1 MTVDEASGIDR
12 KEMDESLKVFMDG
25 LAAKLDA
32 IGVQIPSADQIKKD
46 REDVAA
52 ALAKSGESAAEV
64 ARLAEKVT
72 ELRAILRSKYG
83 EAGADEWRKTLG
95 KFICGAFQYAKTGR
109 VRDDCKIDG
118 FDYAAAA
125 GEDYAKVYTIGT
137 AATAGS
143 LIPTAVLP
151 GLMALRQVIGVIIPK
166 CMSITIPPLSSMV
179 VNSDSVMPTAA
190 YILTEGNALSNQTTM
205 EISTD
210 TVSPK
215 LIGSTVT
222 VQNELLN
229 FPGIGFAEIMGVR
242 MMEAIIAKEEYGIL
256 AGTVAGT
263 YPSEGVTG
271 TVTGLNAQTAL
282 ATATVQNMLTFLGEC
297 VADFPGSYMTSENQ
311 LFISPAR
318 YFALAGEA
326 VGTNVGAALAWANPT
341 TGVPPTFFGY
351 PLLQHPGAVNIAGT
365 THSVILGNPKTIV
378 FAHSGQIAVDFNPYA
393 TGTNTG
399 WLANN
404 TWMRAMTHSDWSIG
418 APKSW
423 HKATITA

>member
-1 MTVDEASGIDR
+1 
-12 KEMDESLKVFMDG
+12 MDESLK
-25 LAAKLDA
+25 LALEAMEKRLTDVGA
-32 IGVQIPSADQIKKD
+32 ALPSAEERKKD
-46 REDVAA
+46 REDVQA
-52 ALAKSGESAAEV
+52 ALAKSGESAAEI
-64 ARLAEKVT
+64 ARLSDRVT
-72 ELRAILRSKYG
+72 ELRALHKAMFG
-83 EAGADEWRKTLG
+83 KTGADDWAKTFG
-95 KFICGAFQYAKTGR
+95 RFICGAFQYQRTGR
-109 VRDDCKIDG
+109 VREDCKIDG

-125 GEDYAKVYTIGT
+125 GEDYTKNYTIGT

-143 LIPTAVLP
+143 LVPTAVLP
-151 GLMALRQVIGVIIPK
+151 GLMALRQVTGVIIPK
-166 CMSITIPPLSSMV
+166 TLSIVIPPLSSLV

-190 YILTEGNALSNQTTM
+190 YVTTEGNALADQTTM
-205 EISTD
+205 AISTD
-210 TVSPK
+210 TVKPM

-256 AGTVAGT
+256 AGTVAGS

-282 ATATVQNMLTFLGEC
+282 ATATVQNLITFLGEC
-297 VADFPGSYMTSENQ
+297 DADAPGSVNDPGSM
-311 LFISPAR
+311 LFIAPTR
-318 YFALAGEA
+318 YWALAGQA
-326 VGTNVGAALAWANPT
+326 IGTNVGAALAWANVA
-341 TGVPPTFFGY
+341 TGVPPIFMGY
-351 PLLQHPGAVNIAGT
+351 PIMRHPGCVNIAGT
-365 THSVILGNPKTIV
+365 VSSVIFGNPKTV
-378 FAHSGQIAVDFNPYA
+378 LFAHSGQLAVDFNPYA

-418 APKSW
+418 APKAW